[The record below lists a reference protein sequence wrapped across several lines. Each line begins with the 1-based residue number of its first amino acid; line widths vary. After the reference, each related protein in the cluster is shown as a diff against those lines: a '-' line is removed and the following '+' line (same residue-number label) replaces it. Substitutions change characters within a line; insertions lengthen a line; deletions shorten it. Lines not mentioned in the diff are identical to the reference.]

1 MPLEI
6 VMSTSNTKNTSDNSD
21 VIAVLM
27 RMLIVA
33 ELLIRPNPDSETAAP
48 GPEVSLVAKLRGT
61 LQNSLDYQ
69 ADV

>member
-1 MPLEI
+1 
-6 VMSTSNTKNTSDNSD
+6 MSNSNTKNASDNSE

-33 ELLIRPNPDSETAAP
+33 ELLINPTPNSETSAP
-48 GPEVSLVAKLRGT
+48 GPEVSLVAKLRGV